1 MVGTFYRAPKPGAPP
16 FVDVG
21 AEVGEHEVIGIIETM
36 KLMNSISA
44 GAVGDR
50 HRDLRPRRPARR
62 SAASHDANT
71 AVRQMNIRRI
81 FIANRGEIAVR
92 IIRTCRSLGVE
103 TVVAASEADLDGVPA
118 RLADRTIC
126 IGPPRS
132 SDSYLNVEAIVD
144 AAVRAKADA
153 VHPGYGFLSENVR
166 LARACRARGLVFIG
180 PTEENHGSRRR
191 QVARARPR
199 GGRGPAAGAGRSRRV
214 ARRRP
219 RRLQKRLAGPCSSRR
234 SAAAADAA

>member
-1 MVGTFYRAPKPGAPP
+1 
-16 FVDVG
+16 
-21 AEVGEHEVIGIIETM
+21 
-36 KLMNSISA
+36 
-44 GAVGDR
+44 
-50 HRDLRPRRPARR
+50 
-62 SAASHDANT
+62 
-71 AVRQMNIRRI
+71 MNIRRI

-92 IIRTCRSLGVE
+92 IIRACRSLGVE
-103 TVVAASEADLDGVPA
+103 TIVAASEADLDAVPA

-180 PTEENHGSRRR
+180 PTEENMEAVGDKL
-191 QVARARPR
+191 RARGHAVDAGLPLAPGGPVESPAEAKALAEKIGWPLLVKAVGGG
-199 GGRGPAAGAGRSRRV
+199 GGRGLKLVTEPSRLIETV
-214 ARRRP
+214 E
-219 RRLQKRLAGPCSSRR
+219 LAM
-234 SAAAADAA
+234 A